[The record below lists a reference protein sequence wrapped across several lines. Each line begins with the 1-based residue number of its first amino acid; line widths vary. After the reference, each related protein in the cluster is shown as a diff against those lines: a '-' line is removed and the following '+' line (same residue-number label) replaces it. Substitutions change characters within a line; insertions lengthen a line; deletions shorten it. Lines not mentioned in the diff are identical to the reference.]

1 MVSETHQN
9 SLIAPARATQP
20 ENAKPTARPRHKR
33 LLSPLTIRIL
43 LLNIPA
49 LGILLGGALF
59 LGNYRD
65 GLVEAKIEGLITQGA
80 IIAGALGQSA
90 APPVDGPF
98 DQAIARALVLRLAV
112 TSENRARLFDVDGRL
127 IADSRQLGPAALEV
141 EARDLAPPGA
151 DEGLGSRI
159 FRAFDWLMRL
169 SLAEPRLPSYKE
181 SPTQT
186 ALDYGEVM
194 LALTGEV
201 GTGLRQM
208 SDGGMIVTVALPVQR
223 FKLVLGAL
231 MLSAGASDIEIGV
244 REVRIAILQVFG
256 LALLVTI
263 LLSIYLSG
271 TIARPVRKLAVAA
284 QAAGSHKSGR
294 NSIPDFTGRHDEIGD
309 LSGALRDMTDALYD
323 RLDAIEAFAADVAHE
338 IKNPLSSIRSAVEG
352 IENASAPDQEAK
364 LIAIIVDDVRRL
376 DRLISDISD
385 ASRLGAELARAEST
399 RVDLVAL
406 LETLVDIHRT
416 TSEKQLRFEFEAAER
431 FSIPGIE
438 DRIGQVMRNLI
449 ANAISFSPGNG
460 RIGVS
465 VRRVETQAEVVFED
479 EGPGI
484 PEEKREAVF
493 DRFYSERPAG
503 EVFGTHS
510 GLGLSISRQII
521 EAHGGSIRVENRH
534 GPDGGVQGARFI
546 VALPAED

>member
-1 MVSETHQN
+1 M
-9 SLIAPARATQP
+9 APARAAQAAP
-20 ENAKPTARPRHKR
+20 GVRPRPRPRPKR

-65 GLVEAKIEGLITQGA
+65 GLVEAKIEGLITEGA

-90 APPVDGPF
+90 APPVAGPF
-98 DQAIARALVLRLAV
+98 DQEIARALVLRLAV
-112 TSENRARLFDVDGRL
+112 TSDNRARLFDVTGRL

-151 DEGLGSRI
+151 DEGLGPRI
-159 FRAFDWLMRL
+159 SRAFDWLLRW
-169 SLAEPRLPSYKE
+169 SLNEPRLPPYKE
-181 SPTQT
+181 SGAQT

-194 LALTGEV
+194 VALTGEV

-208 SDGGMIVTVALPVQR
+208 SDGEMIVTVALPVQR

-231 MLSAGASDIEIGV
+231 MLSAGAADIEVRV

-256 LALLVTI
+256 LAFLVTV

-284 QAAGSHKSGR
+284 QAAGSRKSGR
-294 NSIPDFTGRHDEIGD
+294 NIIPDFTGRHDEIGD

-352 IENASAPDQEAK
+352 IENAAGPDQEAK

-416 TSEKQLRFEFEAAER
+416 TSEKHLRFEFAAAER

-449 ANAISFSPGNG
+449 ANAISFSPENG
-460 RIGVS
+460 RIGIS
-465 VRRVETQAEVVFED
+465 VGRVGTQAEVVFED

-493 DRFYSERPAG
+493 DRFYSERPEG
-503 EVFGTHS
+503 EAFGTHS
-510 GLGLSISRQII
+510 GLGLSISRQIV

-534 GPDGGVQGARFI
+534 DAGGAVQGARFI
-546 VALPAED
+546 VTLPAEG